1 MWTPLAAPIRLL
13 GVPDP
18 IVPCAPARLVVLASG
33 TGSLLQSL
41 LAAAVGDF
49 PARVVAV
56 GLDRDCRAAE
66 IAADAGVPAFTVR
79 LSDHPDRA
87 AWDAAITTA
96 AHAHSP
102 DLIVSAGFMKSL
114 VRSSFRAFQGGWST
128 PIPRCCPLFPVPMR
142 CRTRWHTGSRSLGA
156 PSTSSIPAWTRGRFG
171 PAGRRRER

>member
-1 MWTPLAAPIRLL
+1 M
-13 GVPDP
+13 PDP

-87 AWDAAITTA
+87 AWAAALTTL
-96 AHAHSP
+96 SQRRP
-102 DLIVSAGFMKSL
+102 VCPKRIFYPSIAGVIQARFSRATG
-114 VRSSFRAFQGGWST
+114 RSGW
-128 PIPRCCPLFPVPMR
+128 
-142 CRTRWHTGSRSLGA
+142 
-156 PSTSSIPAWTRGRFG
+156 AWTRSGVCVCR
-171 PAGRRRER
+171 PN